1 MVCYQYH
8 IQRKNAFNDWDDD
21 QIGQVFKRN
30 DKKYLKLVKPGERLI
45 LYIKEWDNRAK
56 ETADL
61 IDIITL

>member
-21 QIGQVFKRN
+21 QVAQVFKRN
-30 DKKYLKLVKPGERLI
+30 DERYKKLLKKGEKLV
-45 LYIKEWDNRAK
+45 LYIKEWDDKIK
-56 ETADL
+56 ETVDL